1 MPHIQHSSPAR
12 RIILMTIDQA
22 ITEGARRLPGVDD
35 GEKRRTAR
43 LLLSHILGIGH
54 AGLLVRSKDPVSE
67 EQIRQYFELVSRRIS
82 GEPVQY
88 IIGHQEFFG
97 FDFLVNPAVLI
108 PRPETEFLVER
119 ILKLARAA
127 TPSDQYIG
135 LPGAGAQDVAA
146 EYNRQSTKDTDSL
159 RCTGIKQ
166 DACAPSY
173 TESTG
178 AAYAPRVIVDVGTGS
193 GCIAVALAKMI
204 PDVRVIATDISH
216 EALETARLN
225 AQNNA
230 VAHRV
235 EFAEGDLF
243 GSLEGLGLENSV
255 DFIACNPPYVAVRDS
270 GTLQREVRDFEP
282 RAALFGGVDGL
293 GFYRRLLEEGL
304 CYLKPGGYLVCEIGY
319 GQAEGVSHLADPEY
333 WYLGDV
339 TADLQQIPRVVTLRK
354 KG

>member
-1 MPHIQHSSPAR
+1 
-12 RIILMTIDQA
+12 MTIDQA
-22 ITEGARRLPGVDD
+22 ITEGTRRLPGEDD

-43 LLLSHILGIGH
+43 LLLSHILGIDH
-54 AGLLVRSKDPVSE
+54 AGLLVRSKDPIPE
-67 EQIRQYFELVSRRIS
+67 EQISQYFVLVSRRIS

-119 ILKLARAA
+119 ILKLAGAG
-127 TPSDQYIG
+127 TPLDQYIG
-135 LPGAGAQDVAA
+135 LPGSVTQDVAA
-146 EYNRQSTKDTDSL
+146 EYNKQSTDDTSSL
-159 RCTGIKQ
+159 RFTGRTQ
-166 DACAPSY
+166 DACAPGY
-173 TESTG
+173 MESTG
-178 AAYAPRVIVDVGTGS
+178 APCAPMVIVDVGTGS

-204 PDVRVIATDISH
+204 PDARIIATDISH

-230 VAHRV
+230 VAHRI
-235 EFAEGDLF
+235 EFVEGDLF
-243 GSLEGLGLENSV
+243 GSLADLGLENSI

-304 CYLKPGGYLVCEIGY
+304 GYVKPEGYLVCEIGY
-319 GQAEGVSHLADPEY
+319 GQMEGVGDLADPEH
-333 WYLGDV
+333 WYLVDF
-339 TADLQQIPRVVTLRK
+339 TPDLQQIPRVATLRK
-354 KG
+354 RS